1 MLVGVE
7 YKFNDTVSL
16 ALETGYFGQGGLKDN
31 DSVLGLLGLNALNDE
46 GGLSYVPVR
55 LSLNFRF

>member
-7 YKFNDTVSL
+7 YKLNDTASV
-16 ALETGYFGQGGLKDN
+16 ALETGYLAQGSLDDN

-46 GGLSYVPVR
+46 GDLSYVPVR
-55 LSLNFRF
+55 LSLNLRF